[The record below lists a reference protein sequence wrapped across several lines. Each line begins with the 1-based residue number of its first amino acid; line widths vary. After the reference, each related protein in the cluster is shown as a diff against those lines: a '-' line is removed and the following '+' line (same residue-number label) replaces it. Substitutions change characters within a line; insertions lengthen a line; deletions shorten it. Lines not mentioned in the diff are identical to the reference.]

1 MKCESLDLDPFR
13 LMILITTCLINVP
26 SSIEIFNYSLIRF
39 AIKNPDMQ
47 KEEESHYSDTQQGTN
62 CLSGSK
68 LSLFCAK

>member
-1 MKCESLDLDPFR
+1 MYPQVLK
-13 LMILITTCLINVP
+13 
-26 SSIEIFNYSLIRF
+26 SLIILWLVLT
-39 AIKNPDMQ
+39 IKNPDMQ